1 MDKMRSSQLEMA
13 RKIEKRG
20 MSEIPVE
27 QRPVY
32 HLSSPVLWM
41 NDPNGFSYYQGR
53 YHLFIR
59 EIIIYFSSII
69 HLVIHGDLCTGD
81 IARAGILLDG
91 NICQ

>member
-32 HLSSPVLWM
+32 HLSSPVGWM
-41 NDPNGFSYYQGR
+41 NDPNGLQEQGF
-53 YHLFIR
+53 Y
-59 EIIIYFSSII
+59 
-69 HLVIHGDLCTGD
+69 
-81 IARAGILLDG
+81 
-91 NICQ
+91 